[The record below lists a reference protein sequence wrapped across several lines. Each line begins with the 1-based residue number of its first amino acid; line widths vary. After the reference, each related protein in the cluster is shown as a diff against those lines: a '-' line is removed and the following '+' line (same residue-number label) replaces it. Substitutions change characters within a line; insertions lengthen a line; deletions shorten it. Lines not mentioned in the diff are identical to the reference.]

1 MPFWLS
7 SNNGYKRKLIYFLF
21 ILDLY
26 HINKKTF
33 IDIIEKTIIKT
44 KKSSQLVPSA
54 IFIRKHPF
62 YLNLDF
68 PLETLE
74 TPSL

>member
-7 SNNGYKRKLIYFLF
+7 SNNGYKGKLIYFLF

-54 IFIRKHPF
+54 ISIRKHPF